1 MGGRAVKMVKE
12 VLPDGNSAV
21 FVCPQCGKEFKGFFM
36 VELFDM
42 YDKSICPACI
52 RIENEKVRNQKA
64 TEKKQALLASV
75 NDRMA
80 SAGFKG
86 VLSTLEAPFTRH
98 NAEFI
103 WRHKDNHLVISG
115 ETGVGKTTSAAFVIR
130 LLMKER
136 KLKVKYC
143 NFSEFHAEYVKAK
156 INEQGFSETKFW
168 ERINNLDYLV
178 IDELAWRKGANKLTG
193 VAQELLFEIING
205 AYLQSR
211 KCRVWLMGNMYNNA
225 FEHLLD
231 QPEPVLRR
239 LQHSFTP
246 VWFDR
251 KAQPK
256 LLGIYEEKI

>member
-1 MGGRAVKMVKE
+1 V
-12 VLPDGNSAV
+12 
-21 FVCPQCGKEFKGFFM
+21 

-42 YDKSICPACI
+42 YDKSICPSCI
-52 RIENEKVRNQKA
+52 IIENAKVINQKA
-64 TEKKQALLASV
+64 AEKKQALLKSV
-75 NDRMA
+75 DSRMEN
-80 SAGFKG
+80 SGFMG
-86 VLSTLEAPFTRH
+86 VLSKLEMPFTRQ

-115 ETGVGKTTSAAFVIR
+115 ETGAGKTTSAAFVIR

-143 NFSEFHAEYVKAK
+143 NFSELHSEYVRAK
-156 INEQGFSETKFW
+156 MNEQGFSESRFW
-168 ERINNLDYLV
+168 EKINNLDYLV

-193 VAQELLFEIING
+193 VAQELLFKIVDG
-205 AYLQSR
+205 AYLKSR
-211 KCRVWLMGNMYNNA
+211 KCRVWIMGNMYNNA